1 MNNKEILLD
10 LIKRSLGD
18 RLAKL
23 EKKNA
28 EEEASL
34 KLIKT
39 SYDGFNKRVENL
51 IKLREQKIAKDKLEA
66 EKKLAA
72 KQAEEARKAKQKQGA
87 QRTTRKTNLN
97 TTTHKKINDKIGDKK
112 HTFIKTKS
120 TANLTKKP
128 LSKSRGKSL
137 NRLNTTNEGG
147 LSSRNTTMGTNTSK
161 RKTLNKKDDTTKG
174 PKRNTI
180 GAVKKGL
187 KQSKSMGKLFNKP
200 TLKKA
205 SNPED
210 DKKHDEI
217 EEMKKMLNN
226 IKIQEKEPKPE
237 AEKKEVEEV
246 KIVEEK
252 KDEEKKEIKIE
263 QAPQAQ
269 PTLMSCYQ
277 KGILEKSIIQFLT
290 EKEQITL
297 FLSNKKLSSLALGVL
312 KKKLSEF
319 NNAFDLYIGQTID
332 NRISTLEAKYS
343 KEELEAPLKNF
354 EISRGASKA
363 LGLLDEELYLRV
375 FTAPVPEKTLEE
387 IIIVYKL
394 FCQLLKMEDYVQIK
408 DDKIFWEK
416 MSKFILDNKGNK
428 LSDFCVRCVLKF
440 NFDNKNIFK
449 LKELAKDKSEKLKPG
464 YFSKICG
471 TTGLFIFLIKD
482 ALEYCGAV
490 EDKKTPPSRIKSNYL
505 YAKTVF
511 DGINKCINFLEGF
524 GPKKEEPK
532 IEEKKPEENNV
543 TEIKTETTEAATT
556 PTETVNTISAV

>member
-39 SYDGFNKRVENL
+39 SYDGFNKKVETL

-97 TTTHKKINDKIGDKK
+97 TTTHRKINDKIGDKK
-112 HTFIKTKS
+112 HTFTKTKS

-147 LSSRNTTMGTNTSK
+147 LSSRNTTMGTNTSR
-161 RKTLNKKDDTTKG
+161 RKTLTKKEDTTKG

-187 KQSKSMGKLFNKP
+187 RSSKSMGKLLNKP

-205 SNPED
+205 SNPGD

-226 IKIQEKEPKPE
+226 IKIREKEPKPE

-252 KDEEKKEIKIE
+252 KDEEKKDEIKIE
-263 QAPQAQ
+263 QAPQVQ

-277 KGILEKSIIQFLT
+277 EGILEKSIIQFLT

-297 FLSNKKLSSLALGVL
+297 FLSNKKLSSLALGIL

-343 KEELEAPLKNF
+343 KEDLEAPLKNF

-375 FTAPVPEKTLEE
+375 FTAPVAEKTLEE

-394 FCQLLKMEDYVQIK
+394 FCQLLKMEDFVQIK

-428 LSDFCVRCVLKF
+428 LS
-440 NFDNKNIFK
+440 
-449 LKELAKDKSEKLKPG
+449 G
-464 YFSKICG
+464 
-471 TTGLFIFLIKD
+471 FLRKMCPQI
-482 ALEYCGAV
+482 
-490 EDKKTPPSRIKSNYL
+490 
-505 YAKTVF
+505 
-511 DGINKCINFLEGF
+511 
-524 GPKKEEPK
+524 
-532 IEEKKPEENNV
+532 
-543 TEIKTETTEAATT
+543 
-556 PTETVNTISAV
+556 

>member
-39 SYDGFNKRVENL
+39 SFDGFNKKVETL
-51 IKLREQKIAKDKLEA
+51 IKQREQKIAKDKLEA

-72 KQAEEARKAKQKQGA
+72 KHAEEARKAKQKQAA
-87 QRTTRKTNLN
+87 QRGGRKNNLN
-97 TTTHKKINDKIGDKK
+97 TSTHRKTNDKIGDKK
-112 HTFIKTKS
+112 HTFTKTKS

-147 LSSRNTTMGTNTSK
+147 LSSRNTTMGTNTSR
-161 RKTLNKKDDTTKG
+161 RKTLTKKEDTTKG
-174 PKRNTI
+174 PKRNTL
-180 GAVKKGL
+180 GAVKKGMRP
-187 KQSKSMGKLFNKP
+187 SKSMGKLLNKP

-205 SNPED
+205 SNPD
-210 DKKHDEI
+210 DKKNDEI

-226 IKIQEKEPKPE
+226 IRIQEPKPE

-246 KIVEEK
+246 KVSEEKKEEEK
-252 KDEEKKEIKIE
+252 KDEIKIE
-263 QAPQAQ
+263 QPLQTK
-269 PTLMSCYQ
+269 PTLMSCHQ
-277 KGILEKSIIQFLT
+277 EGILEKSIIQFLT

-297 FLSNKKLSSLALGVL
+297 FLCNKKLSSLALDVL
-312 KKKLSEF
+312 KKKLSGF

-354 EISRGASKA
+354 ELSRGCSKA

-375 FTAPVPEKTLEE
+375 FTNPVPEKTLDE
-387 IIIVYKL
+387 IVIVYKL
-394 FCQLLKMEDYVQIK
+394 FCQLLNMEDYVQIK
-408 DDKIFWEK
+408 DNKIFWEK

-449 LKELAKDKSEKLKPG
+449 LKELAKDKAENLKPA
-464 YFSKICG
+464 YYSKICG
-471 TTGLFIFLIKD
+471 TTGLFVFLIKD
-482 ALEYCGAV
+482 TLEYCGAI

-505 YAKTVF
+505 YAKTIF
-511 DGINKCINFLEGF
+511 DGINKFINFLEGF

-543 TEIKTETTEAATT
+543 TEIKTETTEAVTS
-556 PTETVNTISAV
+556 PTETVNTISSV

>member
-39 SYDGFNKRVENL
+39 SYDGFNKKVETL

-97 TTTHKKINDKIGDKK
+97 TTTHRKINDKIGDKK
-112 HTFIKTKS
+112 HTFTKTKS

-128 LSKSRGKSL
+128 LSKFRGKSL
-137 NRLNTTNEGG
+137 NRLNTTTEGG
-147 LSSRNTTMGTNTSK
+147 LSSRNTTMGTNTSR
-161 RKTLNKKDDTTKG
+161 RKTLTKKEDTTKG

-187 KQSKSMGKLFNKP
+187 RSSKSMGKLLNKP

-205 SNPED
+205 SNPGD

-237 AEKKEVEEV
+237 AEKEVEEV
-246 KIVEEK
+246 KIIEEK
-252 KDEEKKEIKIE
+252 KDEEKKDEIKIE
-263 QAPQAQ
+263 QAPQVQ

-277 KGILEKSIIQFLT
+277 EGILEKSIIQYLT

-297 FLSNKKLSSLALGVL
+297 FLSNKKLSSLALGIL

-343 KEELEAPLKNF
+343 KEDLEAPLKNF

-375 FTAPVPEKTLEE
+375 FTAPVAEKTLEE

-394 FCQLLKMEDYVQIK
+394 FCQLLKMEDFVQIK

-428 LSDFCVRCVLKF
+428 LSGFCERSILKY

-449 LKELAKDKSEKLKPG
+449 LKELVKDKEESIKSS
-464 YFSKICG
+464 YFSTICG
-471 TTGLFIFLIKD
+471 TTGLFAFLIKD
-482 ALEYCGAV
+482 ALEYCGAI
-490 EDKKTPPSRIKSNYL
+490 EDRKTPPCRLKNNYL
-505 YAKTVF
+505 YEKTLY
-511 DGINKCINFLEGF
+511 DGMIKYINFLEGIN
-524 GPKKEEPK
+524 PNKENSI
-532 IEEKKPEENNV
+532 IEEKKPENNNN
-543 TEIKTETTEAATT
+543 TEIKTEASEII
-556 PTETVNTISAV
+556 NT

>member
-1 MNNKEILLD
+1 
-10 LIKRSLGD
+10 
-18 RLAKL
+18 
-23 EKKNA
+23 
-28 EEEASL
+28 
-34 KLIKT
+34 
-39 SYDGFNKRVENL
+39 VETL

-97 TTTHKKINDKIGDKK
+97 ATTHRKINDKIGDKK
-112 HTFIKTKS
+112 HTFTKTKS

-128 LSKSRGKSL
+128 LSKFRGKSL
-137 NRLNTTNEGG
+137 NRLNTTTEGG
-147 LSSRNTTMGTNTSK
+147 LSSRNTTMGTNTSR
-161 RKTLNKKDDTTKG
+161 RKTLTKKEDTTKG

-187 KQSKSMGKLFNKP
+187 RQSKSMGKLLNKP

-205 SNPED
+205 SNPGD

-237 AEKKEVEEV
+237 AEKEVEEV
-246 KIVEEK
+246 KIIEEK
-252 KDEEKKEIKIE
+252 KDEEKKDEIKIE
-263 QAPQAQ
+263 QAPQVQ

-277 KGILEKSIIQFLT
+277 EGILEKSIIQYLT

-297 FLSNKKLSSLALGVL
+297 FLSNKKLSSLALGIL

-343 KEELEAPLKNF
+343 KEDLEAPLKNF

-375 FTAPVPEKTLEE
+375 FTAPVAEKTLEE

-394 FCQLLKMEDYVQIK
+394 FCQLLKMEDFVQIK

-440 NFDNKNIFK
+440 NFDDKNIFK
-449 LKELAKDKSEKLKPG
+449 LKQLAKDKSEKLKPG

-511 DGINKCINFLEGF
+511 EGINKCINFLEGF